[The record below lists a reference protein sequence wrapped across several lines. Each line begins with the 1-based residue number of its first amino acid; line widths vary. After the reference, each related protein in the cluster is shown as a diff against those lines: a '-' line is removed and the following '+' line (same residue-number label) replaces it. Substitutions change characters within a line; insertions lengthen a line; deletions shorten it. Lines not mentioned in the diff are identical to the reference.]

1 MQFLSF
7 IVIHY
12 YNMKKFLFPLLMLC
26 AVSFFTAC
34 SDEDNKAPFT
44 TDPVEQVT
52 ENGAEFFVL
61 QGISNP
67 VLGYQALKPAGY
79 NDALYLEGVQLMG
92 KNYTFQASAAQR
104 LDGMGEPAIDGEWA
118 KVIPVE
124 ALKAY
129 WIRHRDGASYSYLK
143 LRFIQILDNNVLLEY
158 KTTDITSE
166 LPVEKN
172 VNANEPVE
180 GKQWLTDLSVPHLS
194 ADLYYV
200 EHTQKVGSEEVLNYA
215 YAWNSS
221 MKHAVWSAFYFD
233 ATTSKDVTK
242 RTDAWDVD
250 SSLPKE
256 MQTDNSFHTNDGF
269 DRGHIIA
276 SEDRVYSEEAN
287 KQTFY
292 FSNMSPQFNSFNG
305 IYWQKFERTVQTWG
319 RSGQYDKLY
328 VAKGGTLNHLLK
340 SFTATKKGNDG
351 VYPST
356 DENGF
361 TVKGLACPQY
371 YYIAV
376 LGVKGDT
383 YQAIAFKVEHRDDY
397 SYDKVDNVPVAD
409 VQKCALS
416 IDELE
421 EFTDIDFFC
430 NLPDGVE
437 NEVEKSISLNAWT
450 W

>member
-1 MQFLSF
+1 MRH
-7 IVIHY
+7 IKY
-12 YNMKKFLFPLLMLC
+12 YLFPFVC
-26 AVSFFTAC
+26 FVVSACFVAC
-34 SDEDNKAPFT
+34 SSDDDNSNPQPT
-44 TDPVEQVT
+44 IDPVEENKT
-52 ENGAEFFVL
+52 ETGSELFVM
-61 QGISNP
+61 QGLVDP
-67 VLGYQALKPAGY
+67 VKGYNSLKPSGY
-79 NDALYLEGVQLMG
+79 TDALYLESSSLKGNNYAFQTTTQSRLDQMG
-92 KNYTFQASAAQR
+92 QPDTEGTWAETGAVAAQ
-104 LDGMGEPAIDGEWA
+104 
-118 KVIPVE
+118 KS
-124 ALKAY
+124 Y
-129 WIRHRDGASYSYLK
+129 WVRHKEGTLFRYLK
-143 LRFIQILDNNVLLEY
+143 LRIVQILDNNVLLEY

-180 GKQWLTDLSVPHLS
+180 GKQWLTDLAMPHLS

-200 EHTQKVGSEEVLNYA
+200 EHTQKVGSDEVLNYA

-221 MKHAVWSAFYFD
+221 MKHAAWSAFYFD

-383 YQAIAFKVEHRDDY
+383 YQAIGFKVEHRDDY

-409 VQKCALS
+409 VKKCAFS

-421 EFTDIDFFC
+421 EFTGIDFFC

-437 NEVEKSISLNAWT
+437 NEVEKSYSLDAWS